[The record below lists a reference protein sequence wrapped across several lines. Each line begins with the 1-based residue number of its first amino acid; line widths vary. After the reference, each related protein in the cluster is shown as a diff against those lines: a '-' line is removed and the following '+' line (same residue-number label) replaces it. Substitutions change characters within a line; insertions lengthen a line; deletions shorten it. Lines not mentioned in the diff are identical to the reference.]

1 MILGIYKGSLDGI
14 IKKIKEEIK
23 NEENMVSNKE

>member
-1 MILGIYKGSLDGI
+1 MILGLYKGSLDEI
-14 IKKIKEEIK
+14 IKMIKEEIK

>member
-1 MILGIYKGSLDGI
+1 MILGLYKGSLDDI
-14 IKKIKEEIK
+14 IKMIKEEIK